1 MKTTILLESIEYEAQ
16 TPTRSFYDVIK
27 RDGLLKMKV
36 DNNLLEQLAN
46 DPDRIDKMNAA
57 ERKEILEFLRTDA
70 DRRKEEER
78 NGNGLF
84 DQIKRYTDTLSEE
97 DRKRFYLDL
106 SKRWAR
112 IAKEELKRLNKI
124 WKTKKNSMRVR
135 NG

>member
-1 MKTTILLESIEYEAQ
+1 MRRRHE
-16 TPTRSFYDVIK
+16 PVYDGIK
-27 RDGLLKMKV
+27 RKGLLKMKV
-36 DNNLLEQLAN
+36 DNDLLEQLAN
-46 DPDRIDKMNAA
+46 DPDRIDKMNTE

-97 DRKRFYLDL
+97 DRKQFYLDL
-106 SKRWAR
+106 NKRWAR

-124 WKTKKNSMRVR
+124 WKTKKNSTRVR
-135 NG
+135 ND

>member
-1 MKTTILLESIEYEAQ
+1 MRRRHGAGV
-16 TPTRSFYDVIK
+16 YDVIK
-27 RDGLLKMKV
+27 REGMLKMKV

-106 SKRWAR
+106 NKRWVR
-112 IAKEELKRLNKI
+112 IAKEGLKMFRESKHR
-124 WKTKKNSMRVR
+124 KRSSYR
-135 NG
+135 NGRLRYN